1 MDDDSKTQSMVKWA
15 LGAMGLGALASLGLG
30 PKLGWTYVLL
40 IVLAIVVLAL
50 VLFGGYYLWQRR
62 RARRQREQFTSA
74 IEQQTAAAPRAIS
87 DPNKRASLDKVRQK
101 FQTGLQEFKSRG
113 KDIYKLPWY
122 VIIGES
128 GSGKSEAIRHSGI
141 DFPPGM
147 QDELQGSGG
156 TVNMDWW
163 FSNRGIILDT
173 AGSMLFSESRAG
185 EAPEWGEFLRL
196 LKKSRPHCP
205 INGLMLVLSIESL
218 IKDSSDR
225 IAQKAGTLAKQL
237 ELIQKTLD
245 VRFPVYLI
253 VTKCDLLT
261 GFREFFDNID
271 DPLLQHQMFGWSNP
285 DPLDSPFRPELVE
298 QHLKVITAK
307 IQRRRLALLRDSNAA
322 AQFGDTQSFYKSGT
336 GAIAKRRLDE
346 VDSMCALPESIARLA
361 PRLRRY
367 LETIFIAGEWSAKPV
382 FLRGIYFTSSMRE
395 GKALDEAIAF
405 ATGLPL
411 DQLPENRS
419 WEKNRA
425 FFLRDLFHEKVFR
438 EFGLVTRAT
447 NTLKMLRQRQLLIF
461 GSAAVAILLLITFA
475 SFGYF
480 HLRDTVGRQSV
491 YWAVGANTNN
501 WNQGIWSPG
510 SVIQNGGG
518 VSSFTYAG
526 TNQINVAD
534 KPGIV
539 DYYKKIQGFARQGIS
554 VGGVFTPFS
563 LGSRLKDLP
572 EAQQALFDGGVLRP
586 LIIEVHKKMEN
597 QAPDSQSPDS
607 VARHRAALL
616 SLMQLQVD
624 KLSQNGLGVTNQT
637 QKAEK
642 YLRSFLS
649 YLTDSDWTVDTNLVN
664 CFVATYGGQ
673 AKPTKPWPV
682 SLNDYIG
689 GDHLSNNAA
698 IRIGLDNFRTA
709 NRVTETRIASE
720 VQMVDKLVDELYEY
734 RQAETNWMDLPNGWS
749 DALTKQLLPVKD
761 RADAALKVLQAA
773 TNFTTGYVTN
783 IGERYKLLET
793 AALNASAGE
802 FQSIIAEVPVGLQ
815 TDGIFGEISRQLRQF
830 AKAAGSAVHQHYQDR
845 KAKVEDLD
853 ANYLVLSGNLPAYER
868 RASLYTSACALA
880 ALRVPVGEGTI
891 GNGWKDYKR
900 VEEGITSYQSQLAL
914 YKEPSPFAA
923 RVASIC
929 NQIAADVALTL
940 KAQYVDKY
948 VTEARRQLG
957 ELVGKS
963 GWDMEQ
969 ITNTGNRLLVIEKD
983 LKTAPEDQKAKLTM
997 AAVQLTN
1004 SVQEVLAGIK
1014 RDIGQMVGFP
1024 VLLDATNSMSVG
1036 DLRKLSELTKG
1047 LMTELNNSIWQVDPV
1062 GLDALR
1068 TRCGRY
1074 VSIVNALT
1082 DEQGNPASWQLKFL
1096 PQESTYA
1103 IKGIYP
1109 DLETSLGGV
1118 SSRLVTIRDSTNRI
1132 EGNVSQGL
1140 TLRFFKSF
1148 NNPGQGVN
1156 TKEFGDNWSLVRLI
1170 KDSKSERKDGG
1181 ATWWFRINLIDG
1193 SNTGDM
1199 VFEGSLVSKNGTLP
1213 ETSKWPKQ

>member
-1 MDDDSKTQSMVKWA
+1 
-15 LGAMGLGALASLGLG
+15 MGLGALGTIVAG
-30 PKLGWTYVLL
+30 PKLGWMNVLF
-40 IVLAIVVLAL
+40 IVLGIVVLAL
-50 VLFGGYYLWQRR
+50 LLFGGYYLWQRR

-307 IQRRRLALLRDSNAA
+307 IQRRRLALLRDTASA
-322 AQFGDTQSFYKSGT
+322 AQFGDTQSFYRSGT
-336 GAIAKRRLDE
+336 GGAMTKRRLDE
-346 VDSMCALPESIARLA
+346 VDSMCALPESVARLA

-367 LETIFIAGEWSAKPV
+367 LETIFIAGEWSSKPV

-447 NTLKMLRQRQLLIF
+447 NTLQMLRQRQLLIF
-461 GSAAVAILLLITFA
+461 GSAALALVLLITFA
-475 SFGYF
+475 IFGF
-480 HLRDTVGRQSV
+480 LNLKKNVLSQSAM
-491 YWAVGANTNN
+491 WKAGTNN
-501 WNQGIWSPG
+501 WDQGGVWSPG
-510 SVIQNGGG
+510 SVIQPGGAG
-518 VSSFTYAG
+518 FVYAG
-526 TNQINVAD
+526 TNQINIGG
-534 KPGIV
+534 KPV
-539 DYYKKIQGFARQGIS
+539 SVVEYYTQLQTLAKKGIS
-554 VGGVFTPFS
+554 VGSVFTPFS
-563 LGSRLKDLP
+563 LASELGKMP
-572 EAQQALFDGGVLRP
+572 AAQQALFEGGVLRP
-586 LIIEVHKKMEN
+586 LIIQTGKKLEN
-597 QAPDSQSPDS
+597 QPPDSQNPDS

-616 SLMQLQVD
+616 SMMQLQVD
-624 KLSQNGLGVTNQT
+624 KLSPNGLGASNQT

-642 YLRSFLS
+642 YLRSFIN
-649 YLTDSDWTVDTNLVN
+649 YLTDSEWAVDTNLVN
-664 CFVATYGGQ
+664 CFVATYAGREKTD
-673 AKPTKPWPV
+673 AAWPK
-682 SLNDYIG
+682 SLIPYIG

-698 IRIGLDNFRTA
+698 IRIGLENLRTA
-709 NRVTETRIASE
+709 NQVAEKRIASE
-720 VQMVDKLVDELYEY
+720 VTLVDTLVDELADYG
-734 RQAETNWMDLPNGWS
+734 QAERNWMALSSGWS
-749 DALTKQLLPVKD
+749 DALTKQLLPAKE
-761 RADAALKVLQAA
+761 RAAAALQALQAA

-783 IGERYKLLET
+783 IGDRYKLLET
-793 AALNASAGE
+793 TAQNASAGE
-802 FQSIIAEVPVGLQ
+802 FQSIIAEVPLSLQ
-815 TDGIFGEISRQLRQF
+815 TDGIFGEISRQLKQF
-830 AKAAGSAVHQHYQDR
+830 AKAAGSAVNQHYQDHKS
-845 KAKVEDLD
+845 KADDVD
-853 ANYLVLSGNLPAYER
+853 ANDLVLSGNQSAYER
-868 RASLYTSACALA
+868 RFSLYTSACTLTK
-880 ALRVPVGEGTI
+880 LRVTVTESTV
-891 GNGWKDYKR
+891 GNGWADYAT
-900 VEEGITSYQSQLAL
+900 VESGITNYQNQLAQ

-923 RVASIC
+923 GVADTCNQVAAEVAKTLKGQFVDRYVAEATRQLNDLPRQSGWNMASI
-929 NQIAADVALTL
+929 
-940 KAQYVDKY
+940 
-948 VTEARRQLG
+948 
-957 ELVGKS
+957 
-963 GWDMEQ
+963 
-969 ITNTGNRLLVIEKD
+969 TNAGNRLGSIEKD
-983 LKTAPEDQKAKLTM
+983 FQLAPGEQRAKL
-997 AAVQLTN
+997 APARSQLTN
-1004 SVQEVLAGIK
+1004 SVHDILLGIETEV
-1014 RDIGQMVGFP
+1014 RQMVGFP
-1024 VLLDATNSMSVG
+1024 VVLTAARSMSAA
-1036 DLRKLSELTKG
+1036 DLRKLKELVKG
-1047 LMTELNNSIWQVDPV
+1047 LTIELQKPIWQ
-1062 GLDALR
+1062 GDAAGMAALQA
-1068 TRCGRY
+1068 RCGSY
-1074 VSIVNALT
+1074 VSIVDALT
-1082 DEQGNPASWQLKFL
+1082 DGAGNPVSWQLKFL
-1096 PQESTYA
+1096 PKTENLELRRIYRDV
-1103 IKGIYP
+1103 GISVGRGNP
-1109 DLETSLGGV
+1109 EWTDTTHDLEPKL
-1118 SSRLVTIRDSTNRI
+1118 STGSATNAVKLI
-1132 EGNVSQGL
+1132 
-1140 TLRFFKSF
+1140 FFKSRSV
-1148 NNPGQGVN
+1148 PDQGGQ
-1156 TKEFGDNWSLVRLI
+1156 TKEFNPDWGFVRLI
-1170 KDSKSERKDGG
+1170 QSTQAVRQDDG
-1181 ATWWFRINLIDG
+1181 ATWIFRINWQDK
-1193 SNTGDM
+1193 SPANDM
-1199 VFEGSLVSKNGTLP
+1199 VFQGNLVGSKANLP
-1213 ETSKWPKQ
+1213 EIKDWPTQ

>member
-1 MDDDSKTQSMVKWA
+1 
-15 LGAMGLGALASLGLG
+15 MGLGALATVVAG
-30 PKLGWTYVLL
+30 PKLGWMNVLW

-307 IQRRRLALLRDSNAA
+307 IQRRRLALLRDSATA
-322 AQFGDTQSFYKSGT
+322 VQFGDTQSFYKSGT
-336 GAIAKRRLDE
+336 GATAKRRLDE

-475 SFGYF
+475 SFGY
-480 HLRDTVGRQSV
+480 LSLKKNVLNQSA
-491 YWAVGANTNN
+491 YWKAGTEG
-501 WNQGIWSPG
+501 WNQGVWSPG

-518 VSSFTYAG
+518 ASSFTYAG

-572 EAQQALFDGGVLRP
+572 AAQQALFDGGVLRP
-586 LIIEVHKKMEN
+586 LIIEVRKKMEN

-616 SLMQLQVD
+616 SLMQVQVD
-624 KLSQNGLGVTNQT
+624 KLSQNGLGATNQT

-649 YLTDSDWTVDTNLVN
+649 YLTDSDWAVDTNLVN
-664 CFVATYGGQ
+664 GFVATYGGEV
-673 AKPTKPWPV
+673 KPTKPWPI
-682 SLNDYIG
+682 SLSDYIG

-698 IRIGLDNFRTA
+698 IRIGLENFRTA

-720 VQMVDKLVDELYEY
+720 VQLVDKLVDDLYEY
-734 RQAETNWMDLPNGWS
+734 RQTEANWMDLPNGWS

-761 RADAALKVLQAA
+761 RADAALKLLQAA

-783 IGERYKLLET
+783 IGERYRLLET

-830 AKAAGSAVHQHYQDR
+830 AKAAGSAVNQHYQDR

-853 ANYLVLSGNLPAYER
+853 ANYLVLSGNLSAYER

-923 RVASIC
+923 RVVSTC
-929 NQIAADVALTL
+929 NQIADQVALTL
-940 KAQYVDKY
+940 KGQYVDKY
-948 VTEARRQLG
+948 VAEARRQLG
-957 ELVGKS
+957 ELAGKS
-963 GWDMEQ
+963 SWDMEQ

-983 LKTAPEDQKAKLTM
+983 LQAAPEEQKAKL
-997 AAVQLTN
+997 AAVSGQLAN
-1004 SVQEVLAGIK
+1004 SVHDVVAGIDREIHSMAK
-1014 RDIGQMVGFP
+1014 FP
-1024 VLLDATNSMSVG
+1024 ILFKSENSMSINEF
-1036 DLRKLSELTKG
+1036 RKLKELVRG
-1047 LMTELNNSIWQVDPV
+1047 LTTELLTPVWQHDASGVA
-1062 GLDALR
+1062 ALR
-1068 TRCGRY
+1068 ARCGSY
-1074 VSIVNALT
+1074 VAIVDALT
-1082 DEQGNPASWQLKFL
+1082 DESGNPVSWQLKFL
-1096 PQESTYA
+1096 PQDSNREIKNIYRDVNVSFTDGKPVWTDA
-1103 IKGIYP
+1103 PHDTDPKPAVGTAEKGITLICYKLRTSPEAGAKTNKFTP
-1109 DLETSLGGV
+1109 DWG
-1118 SSRLVTIRDSTNRI
+1118 
-1132 EGNVSQGL
+1132 
-1140 TLRFFKSF
+1140 
-1148 NNPGQGVN
+1148 
-1156 TKEFGDNWSLVRLI
+1156 LVRLI
-1170 KDSKSERKDGG
+1170 KSTRSERLDGG
-1181 ATWWFRINLIDG
+1181 GSWKFRINLGEG
-1193 SNTGDM
+1193 SSTYNPTNDM
-1199 VFEGSLVSKNGTLP
+1199 VFLGTLTGQKATLP
-1213 ETSKWPKQ
+1213 EINDWPAQ